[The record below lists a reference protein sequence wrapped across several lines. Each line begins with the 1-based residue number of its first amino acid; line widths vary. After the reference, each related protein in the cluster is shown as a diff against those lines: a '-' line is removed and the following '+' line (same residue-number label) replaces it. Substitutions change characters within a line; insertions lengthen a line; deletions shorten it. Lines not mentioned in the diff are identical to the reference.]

1 LFNRSINDLK
11 NKLQKLIYK
20 NIITNFTTLK
30 QKNKKFTER
39 IFLVEWLLLIMW
51 LAIINGGLGGQYILN
66 WMANQPEY
74 TGGSKIDVSP
84 GVMTWWREVSKLAWA
99 VVAVVVELIR
109 GKKAKYLWP
118 GFLSLTTIIICAFT
132 GVIENIGFFYLP
144 RYYSPHIFAPYVN
157 VYLAFLPFFGKLLFN
172 APIRKEH
179 WWGISLVIFGLGVP
193 HIPSIIG
200 IENSGHVSIDLTGII
215 WIVIING
222 CLLSQQVLNNKTVQT
237 ALPGVGPNALVVW
250 REIWKMIF
258 ISSALFIIP
267 MIGNVIQA
275 NMPEKVETA
284 EFNSRVIDKLDENK
298 QKYLLNF
305 YTKTDDGYVL
315 KSKISTEDEVE
326 IKNIF
331 KLVEYN
337 RFFSL
342 FEGNIM
348 PNNWLPILFVIAA
361 GLTGYIYSFGFFKL
375 SKFAAHFWVPYTNV
389 YLALLPFIM
398 LLFGKD
404 VTVYQ
409 IAGAVV
415 VTAGL
420 MIGVMDYSRN
430 KVVEI
435 EKKNFKK

>member
-1 LFNRSINDLK
+1 L
-11 NKLQKLIYK
+11 
-20 NIITNFTTLK
+20 
-30 QKNKKFTER
+30 
-39 IFLVEWLLLIMW
+39 EWILLIMW
-51 LAIINGGLGGQYILN
+51 LSIINGGLGGQYILN

-74 TGGSKIDVSP
+74 TGGSKIDISP

-99 VVAVVVELIR
+99 VVAVIIELIR

-157 VYLAFLPFFGKLLFN
+157 VYLAFLPFFGKLLFD

-179 WWGISLVIFGLGVP
+179 WIGISLVIFGLGIP
-193 HIPSIIG
+193 HIPKIIG
-200 IENSGHVSIDLTGII
+200 IENSGNVSIDLTGII

-237 ALPGVGPNALVVW
+237 ALTGVGPNALVMW

-258 ISSALFIIP
+258 ISLALFIIP
-267 MIGNVIQA
+267 MIGNVIHA
-275 NMPEKVETA
+275 NMPEKVETT
-284 EFNSRVIDKLDENK
+284 EFNAMVIDKLDKDKKDFLLTHYIKSEN
-298 QKYLLNF
+298 
-305 YTKTDDGYVL
+305 GYFL
-315 KSKISTEDEVE
+315 KNNIGATEQIE

-331 KLVEYN
+331 KSVEYN

-342 FEGNIM
+342 FEGNII

-361 GLTGYIYSFGFFKL
+361 GLTGYIYSFGFFNL
-375 SKFAAHFWVPYTNV
+375 SKFSAHFWVPYTNV

-398 LLFGKD
+398 LLFGQH

-409 IAGAVV
+409 IASAAV

-420 MIGVMDYSRN
+420 MIGVMDYKRN

-435 EKKNFKK
+435 QKKNK

>member
-1 LFNRSINDLK
+1 M
-11 NKLQKLIYK
+11 
-20 NIITNFTTLK
+20 
-30 QKNKKFTER
+30 
-39 IFLVEWLLLIMW
+39 EWILLIIW
-51 LAIINGGLGGQYILN
+51 LSIINGGLGGQYILN
-66 WMANQPEY
+66 WMANQPDF
-74 TGGSKIDVSP
+74 TGGKKIDISP
-84 GVMTWWREVSKLAWA
+84 GVMTWWREISKLAWA
-99 VVAVVVELIR
+99 VVAVIIELIR
-109 GKKAKYLWP
+109 GKEAKYLWP

-144 RYYSPHIFAPYVN
+144 RYYSPHIYAPYVN
-157 VYLAFLPFFGKLLFN
+157 IYLAFLPFFGKLLFN

-179 WWGISLVIFGLGVP
+179 WFGISLVVLGLAIP
-193 HIPSIIG
+193 HIPKMIG
-200 IENSGHVSIDLTGII
+200 AENNSQTNIDLIGLI
-215 WIVIING
+215 WILIINA

-258 ISSALFIIP
+258 ISSALFVVP
-267 MIGNVIQA
+267 LIGNAIHA
-275 NMPEKVETA
+275 NMPEKVSVT
-284 EFNSRVIDKLDENK
+284 EFDSRVINKLDENK
-298 QKYLLNF
+298 KEYLLSF
-305 YTKTDDGYVL
+305 YTKTDDEYIL
-315 KSKISTEDEVE
+315 KNEINSDEEVK

-331 KLVEYN
+331 KSVEYN

-348 PNNWLPILFVIAA
+348 PNNWIPILFVIAA

-404 VTVYQ
+404 VTLYQ

-430 KVVEI
+430 KVVAI
-435 EKKNFKK
+435 ESKNKQP